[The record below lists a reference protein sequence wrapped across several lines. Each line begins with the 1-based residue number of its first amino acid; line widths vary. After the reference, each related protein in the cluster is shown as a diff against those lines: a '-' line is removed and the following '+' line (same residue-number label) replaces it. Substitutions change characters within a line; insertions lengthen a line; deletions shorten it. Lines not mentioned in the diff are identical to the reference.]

1 MPGTQTSGAGLD
13 QSRLDNMGDEELVD
27 LFLASSKS
35 NRAAAHQC
43 FEAIIARYQWLIDHV
58 VRSSRFRFPAWDSAD
73 DVISRAVFKVYR
85 GLASWRRQGKL
96 SSFIARIATS
106 EMIDTIRRVGRDK
119 CWETPAGA
127 ADAPG
132 ERPAA
137 IDSVADQCAPPDL
150 QAELSEQR
158 SIVSRLLAD
167 VCQDWKDSVIVNE
180 YVIGGLAAKEIA
192 EKYGMS
198 EDLVYQRARRLR
210 VRLLKWLADHG
221 IHSPQQL
228 AGPAIGIRA

>member
-1 MPGTQTSGAGLD
+1 VIVTGVSTCGGEGYNAPIPTRISGPEQGRMSGTQSSGAGLD
-13 QSRLDNMGDEELVD
+13 QSRLGNMGDEELVD

-43 FEAIIARYQWLIDHV
+43 FEAVIGRYQWLIDHV

-119 CWETPAGA
+119 CWNTAQGSG
-127 ADAPG
+127 DLG
-132 ERPAA
+132 SERPLAME
-137 IDSVADQCAPPDL
+137 SVAAPCPTPEILAQD
-150 QAELSEQR
+150 SEQR
-158 SIVSRLLAD
+158 KIVSRLLAD
-167 VCQDWKDSVIVNE
+167 VCQDWK
-180 YVIGGLAAKEIA
+180 
-192 EKYGMS
+192 
-198 EDLVYQRARRLR
+198 
-210 VRLLKWLADHG
+210 
-221 IHSPQQL
+221 
-228 AGPAIGIRA
+228 